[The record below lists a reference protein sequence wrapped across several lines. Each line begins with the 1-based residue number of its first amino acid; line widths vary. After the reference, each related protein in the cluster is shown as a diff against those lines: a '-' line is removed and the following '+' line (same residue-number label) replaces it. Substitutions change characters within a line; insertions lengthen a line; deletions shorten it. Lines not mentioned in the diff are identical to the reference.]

1 MTGAQQRS
9 VSISCGMIDEF
20 LVPVEECERRIDE
33 YRARIRSQQEV
44 IRERRAEAVN
54 LRQEL
59 LETGRDCAAAIIL

>member
-1 MTGAQQRS
+1 
-9 VSISCGMIDEF
+9 MIDEF